1 MLARKTNRACWTITT
16 LGLGLSALLIQP
28 EIATSSGQ
36 GAEPVIR
43 IEEDWQLV
51 LNEPNDDVDSP
62 QFHTVMSPQ
71 EDLDS
76 YYVQVIWNYRESP
89 EFVSGG
95 VQLHSYNGDTQLR
108 RRTVERRQL
117 STTAETITWTQ
128 ALTLEASW
136 VTFEVING
144 QSTTWGTF
152 GRDMNIPLDASLD
165 DLSTYS
171 TDASVQN
178 ACVTYGSNRVDQL
191 VITQVRRY
199 GPSGLVSVD
208 NVPKIVFQ
216 FEDDQ

>member
-1 MLARKTNRACWTITT
+1 MFGRTTNRACWTVAT

-28 EIATSSGQ
+28 ETATSSGEP
-36 GAEPVIR
+36 AEPVIR

-51 LNEPNDDVDSP
+51 LNEPDNNVDSP

-71 EDLDS
+71 GDIDS
-76 YYVQVIWNYRESP
+76 YYAQVLWNYRETP

-108 RRTVERRQL
+108 RRTVEYPQL
-117 STTAETITWTQ
+117 NTTAETITWTQ

-152 GRDMNIPLDASLD
+152 GRDMNIPLDASLG
-165 DLSTYS
+165 DLSSYT

-191 VITQVRRY
+191 LITQVRRY
-199 GPSGLVSVD
+199 GASGLLSVD

-216 FEDDQ
+216 YEDGQ